1 MTMLTAIIL
10 ITGLLLSSIALLG
23 YIAHKLD
30 SRGYGDDLAV
40 IDYNEHN
47 TLLERLCL

>member
-1 MTMLTAIIL
+1 MLTAIIL

-30 SRGYGDDLAV
+30 SRGYDGEV
-40 IDYNEHN
+40 VDYIEHN
-47 TLLERLCL
+47 TLLEQLL